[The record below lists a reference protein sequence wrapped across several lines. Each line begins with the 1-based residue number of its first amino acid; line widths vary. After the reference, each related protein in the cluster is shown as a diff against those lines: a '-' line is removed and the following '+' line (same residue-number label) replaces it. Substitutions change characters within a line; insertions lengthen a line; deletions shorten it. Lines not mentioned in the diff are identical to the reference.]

1 MKNKILLSLLSL
13 FTVAICANAQT
24 FKDELDVVQTIWGKD
39 KKALSNEFLA
49 LTPEESAKFGP
60 IYDAY
65 LEGRKKVGLVRAEAL
80 EAYAKANAQL
90 DDATASKMVTTLM
103 KNNTNL
109 AKLQT
114 KTFKKMSKSLS
125 PVKAAQWWQLESYLD
140 AEIRSAILG
149 ELPFIQP
156 IKK

>member
-1 MKNKILLSLLSL
+1 MKNKILVSL
-13 FTVAICANAQT
+13 FGLFIISVCANAQT
-24 FKDELDVVQTIWGKD
+24 FKDELDVVQTMWGKD
-39 KKALSNEFLA
+39 KKALANEFLA
-49 LTPEESAKFGP
+49 LTPEESAKFSP
-60 IYDAY
+60 IYEEY
-65 LEGRKKVGLVRAEAL
+65 LVGRKKVGLVRAEAL

-90 DDATASKMVTTLM
+90 DDAMASKMVTTLM
-103 KNNTNL
+103 KNNTSL

-114 KTFKKMSKSLS
+114 KTFKKMSKTLS

-156 IKK
+156 MKK